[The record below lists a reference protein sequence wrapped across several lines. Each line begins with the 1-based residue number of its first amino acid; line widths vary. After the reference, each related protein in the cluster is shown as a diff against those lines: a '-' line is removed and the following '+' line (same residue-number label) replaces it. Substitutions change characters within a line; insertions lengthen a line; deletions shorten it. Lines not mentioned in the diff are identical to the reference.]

1 MRIILSPSLCRRG
14 SRSGSAILV
23 VLILLGAMLV
33 IIAGNNG
40 TLNQLKREIDLI
52 ERKQLERLAGSPQPV
67 AVPAANSTKP

>member
-1 MRIILSPSLCRRG
+1 MRIILSPSLCRQG

>member
-1 MRIILSPSLCRRG
+1 MRIILSLSMRRRG

-52 ERKQLERLAGSPQPV
+52 ERKQVQRLAENPHPV
-67 AVPAANSTKP
+67 AVPAANSTQP